1 MDYPILDAVATGA
14 KIKELRIQKHL
25 KVEDISRFM
34 GFESEQAVYKWQRG
48 ESLPTVDNLFALS
61 KLFETSIDEIL
72 QGREEEGASP
82 LLPVFG
88 IVFKS
93 RQSAV

>member
-34 GFESEQAVYKWQRG
+34 GFESEQAVYKWQRRR
-48 ESLPTVDNLFALS
+48 
-61 KLFETSIDEIL
+61 
-72 QGREEEGASP
+72 GRKPSSSC
-82 LLPVFG
+82 FRNC
-88 IVFKS
+88 F
-93 RQSAV
+93 

>member
-14 KIKELRIQKHL
+14 KIKELRLKKHL

-48 ESLPTVDNLFALS
+48 DSLPTVDNLFALS
-61 KLFETSIDEIL
+61 KLFETSVDEIL
-72 QGREEEGASP
+72 QGRKEEGESP
-82 LLPVFG
+82 LLPVLLSFSTTG
-88 IVFKS
+88 
-93 RQSAV
+93 